1 MLSMLHLLGSVWHC
15 TFTNT
20 LASAKAGH
28 ASAYT
33 SKDTSLHQIEDP
45 DIIHSQGVLGNLG
58 RM

>member
-1 MLSMLHLLGSVWHC
+1 MLHLLGSVWHC
-15 TFTNT
+15 TFSNT

-33 SKDTSLHQIEDP
+33 SKAISLHQIEDP